1 MFNNLRFYV
10 LKAIACLG
18 FLFIS
23 ASSYA
28 VPVYGTPT
36 YFSFFS
42 AGPVG
47 GNTTFLG
54 MFVAQQDTLINGS
67 YYNVQNFSTTADGDV
82 QARALAAIYETPTP
96 YMGSFATPETCAA
109 SCWSFQSNN
118 FTNRGASVYY
128 TMRDVGSS
136 GVYEGNR
143 DIGLLTLYNSATT
156 LQIGTSSLA
165 NINYS
170 SGPDNLG
177 NLAGTPQSPIAGAPE
192 IDGSLAPKVGFL
204 LGCLFLMFGHKKQN
218 SEPILTA

>member
-67 YYNVQNFSTTADGDV
+67 YYNVQNFSTTADGNV
-82 QARALAAIYETPTP
+82 QARALAAIYETPTS
-96 YMGSFATPETCAA
+96 YMGSFATPETCAV
-109 SCWSFQSNN
+109 SCWSFKSNS

-128 TMRDVGSS
+128 TMQDTGQ
-136 GVYEGNR
+136 ETAGNR
-143 DIGLLTLYNSATT
+143 DQGLLTLYNSSTN
-156 LQIGTSSLA
+156 LQIGTNSLA
-165 NINYS
+165 TINYS
-170 SGPDNLG
+170 SGPDNPG
-177 NLAGTPQSPIAGAPE
+177 NLSGTPQPPNSGAPE

-204 LGCLFLMFGHKKQN
+204 LGCLFLMFGRRTKGFVYSK
-218 SEPILTA
+218 